1 MNAQQAWLDL
11 QIFYA
16 GPGEHHKKVIVACAA
31 LKVLEYKSEETFTF
45 SSYATQ
51 MMRRFETLEQE
62 EKKSLWWRR

>member
-16 GPGEHHKKVIVACAA
+16 GSGEHHKKVIVACAA

-45 SSYATQ
+45 ACYATQ
-51 MMRRFETLEQE
+51 IMGHFETSERGGQG
-62 EKKSLWWRR
+62 KSEV